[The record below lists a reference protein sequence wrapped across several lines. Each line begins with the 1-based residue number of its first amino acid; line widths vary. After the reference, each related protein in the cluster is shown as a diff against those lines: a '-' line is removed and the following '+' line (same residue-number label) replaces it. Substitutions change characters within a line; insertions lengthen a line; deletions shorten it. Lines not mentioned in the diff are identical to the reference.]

1 MQSSSGCIGS
11 EEVPGRDHP
20 DRAGVVAD
28 QEMSHV
34 VLHHEYGRV
43 VDGGIWRAGDHIPI
57 IQVGAGGR
65 VQILTPAMASI
76 RSRSETIPCT

>member
-28 QEMSHV
+28 QEMPHV
-34 VLHHEYGRV
+34 VLHMSTAASWTV
-43 VDGGIWRAGDHIPI
+43 VSGV
-57 IQVGAGGR
+57 QVTTSR
-65 VQILTPAMASI
+65 L
-76 RSRSETIPCT
+76 SRSAAVVASRS